1 MNKDIKTSE
10 LFTYIDK
17 ITKRAE
23 NMSLEELEDLGNTT
37 GWLTLIDEEPE
48 FADYVGSLSQEHM
61 MLITEAVMNKVKE
74 IYDSK
79 SNDKVPSA
87 HKFIVA
93 RKLKKYEE
101 IDDLRNYEFWSPDGW
116 TEYKYCSFYLD
127 INEARSVAEAIAMH
141 SEFVYR
147 IIEEDEIGFTVK
159 EYEV

>member
-79 SNDKVPSA
+79 SNERIPSTEFDDEQIDLMRCELYGYINRLEAACTNYQDWMDDCKTRLAYSELTNIDNCIKHISECLRILKVS
-87 HKFIVA
+87 
-93 RKLKKYEE
+93 L
-101 IDDLRNYEFWSPDGW
+101 
-116 TEYKYCSFYLD
+116 
-127 INEARSVAEAIAMH
+127 
-141 SEFVYR
+141 
-147 IIEEDEIGFTVK
+147 
-159 EYEV
+159 